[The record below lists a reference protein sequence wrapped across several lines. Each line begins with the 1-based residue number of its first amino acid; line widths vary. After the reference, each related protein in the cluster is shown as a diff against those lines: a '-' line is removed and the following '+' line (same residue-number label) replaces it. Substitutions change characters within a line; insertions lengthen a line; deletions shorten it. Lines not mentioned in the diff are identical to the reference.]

1 MCPDHELGKHEA
13 HEKHANRC
21 TITET
26 YSRRLRLRLR
36 YEPDRSVTLPD
47 AWHTFDSGQDLLLKA
62 HAVHEEKPI
71 SKNQR
76 DGALTLSHVEDQWTT
91 TLKLS
96 RRH

>member
-36 YEPDRSVTLPD
+36 YEPYRSGTLPD
-47 AWHTFDSGQDLLLKA
+47 TWHTL
-62 HAVHEEKPI
+62 
-71 SKNQR
+71 
-76 DGALTLSHVEDQWTT
+76 
-91 TLKLS
+91 
-96 RRH
+96 